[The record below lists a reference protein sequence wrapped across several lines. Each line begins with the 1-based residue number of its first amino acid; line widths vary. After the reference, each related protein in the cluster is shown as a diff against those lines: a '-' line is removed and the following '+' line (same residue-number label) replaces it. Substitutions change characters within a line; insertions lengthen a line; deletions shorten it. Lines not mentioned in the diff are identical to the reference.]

1 MARRIEDILEA
12 IRSLSVEERDRLAER
27 IRREVDDE
35 RRSGKRVVVE
45 PKSIIGL
52 FGDDPD
58 LMDRVCEAAMQS
70 RERDPLR
77 QTNG

>member
-1 MARRIEDILEA
+1 
-12 IRSLSVEERDRLAER
+12 
-27 IRREVDDE
+27 
-35 RRSGKRVVVE
+35 VVVE

-58 LMDRVCEAAMQS
+58 LMDRVCEVAMQA

-77 QTNG
+77 RTNG